1 MNSLYTLFL
10 SIQEKNMILD
20 NIKNVA
26 CYNFPKEMTEVVDF
40 LHSAP
45 SKEEGKYDLSNG
57 IFALVQEYT
66 TVCEAEGKLENH
78 KKYIDLQYIVEG
90 VEQIGIAYDGSST
103 EAYNEEKDIA
113 FFEGE
118 NFLITLNAGDF
129 TLLFPQDL
137 HMPKIGNGGFVKKVV
152 VKIPV
157 ELFVK

>member
-45 SKEEGKYDLSNG
+45 SKAEGRYDLSNG

-66 TVCEAEGKLENH
+66 TVCASECRLENH
-78 KKYIDLQYIVEG
+78 KKYIDLQYIVSG
-90 VEQIGIAYDGSST
+90 VEQIGIAFEADIA

-113 FFEGE
+113 FFNGD
-118 NFLITLNAGDF
+118 NFLVTLREGDF
-129 TLLFPQDL
+129 AILFPQDL
-137 HMPKIGNGGFVKKVV
+137 HMPKVGNGGAVKKVV
-152 VKIPV
+152 IKIPV
-157 ELFVK
+157 EIFR